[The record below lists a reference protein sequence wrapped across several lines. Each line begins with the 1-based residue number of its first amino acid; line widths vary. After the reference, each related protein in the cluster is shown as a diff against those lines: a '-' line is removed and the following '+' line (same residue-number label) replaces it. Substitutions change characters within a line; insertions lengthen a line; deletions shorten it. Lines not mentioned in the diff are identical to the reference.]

1 MHHYIEKFY
10 YTQSQAVLNA
20 MTICDRVGKKPTA
33 ATAQALKKLFPSS
46 TSTPV
51 PVQRKRVF
59 DPTADCAFSNEKKK
73 KKAARTRGTMI
84 NFVLL
89 HDFEKGLPRKEAR
102 KQLMEGNCAK
112 KIEIFRTMSAGEV
125 KTKVLREFTT
135 ISTISYLQLNGG
147 VHMAVS
153 SQQHL
158 DGNEV
163 ITNAKKRNG
172 NIVYITDR
180 TPVYHMHID
189 I

>member
-1 MHHYIEKFY
+1 M
-10 YTQSQAVLNA
+10 SNA
-20 MTICDRVGKKPTA
+20 ITICDRVGKKPTA

-46 TSTPV
+46 ASTPA

-59 DPTADCAFSNEKKK
+59 DPTADCVFTSEKKK
-73 KKAARTRGTMI
+73 KKAARCRGTMV

-89 HDFEKGLPRKEAR
+89 RDFEKGLPRKEAR

-112 KIEIFRTMSAGEV
+112 KIEIFRTMSADEV
-125 KTKVLREFTT
+125 KTKVLQEFTT

-147 VHMAVS
+147 VRMAIS

-163 ITNAKKRNG
+163 ITSAKKRNG
-172 NIVYITDR
+172 NVVYITDQ
-180 TPVYHMHID
+180 TLVYQMHVYS
-189 I
+189 

>member
-1 MHHYIEKFY
+1 
-10 YTQSQAVLNA
+10 
-20 MTICDRVGKKPTA
+20 
-33 ATAQALKKLFPSS
+33 
-46 TSTPV
+46 
-51 PVQRKRVF
+51 
-59 DPTADCAFSNEKKK
+59 
-73 KKAARTRGTMI
+73 MI

-147 VHMAVS
+147 VHMAIS